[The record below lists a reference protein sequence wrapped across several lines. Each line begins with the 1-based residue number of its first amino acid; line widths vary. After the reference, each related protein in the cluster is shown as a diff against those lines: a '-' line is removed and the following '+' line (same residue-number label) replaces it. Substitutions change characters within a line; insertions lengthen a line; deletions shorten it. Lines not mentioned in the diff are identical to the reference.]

1 MRRFLAIVFL
11 TAMHLSAGVVEESVT
26 HAGVKFRVVH
36 LAPKQ
41 VQVVWKDE
49 SGVPYRSFDRVQ
61 AAFAKQGKTVK
72 FLMNAGIFE
81 PGGIPSGLHIE
92 KNQTLRPI
100 NLADAPGNF
109 FLKPNGVCTS
119 GTGNLADPFIGTCE
133 EWQKRRANRERP
145 LGHESWGIQS
155 GPMLLID
162 GQRHPAFKEGSAS
175 KLLRNGVGIDGKGQF
190 VFAITDKGEMVN
202 LWDFAGL
209 FLRLGC
215 KNALFLD
222 GDISQMLVNPD
233 KPASSNRFGV
243 MFVVAE

>member
-1 MRRFLAIVFL
+1 VIRFSAIIFL
-11 TAMHLSAGVVEESVT
+11 TITSLAAEVVEESVT
-26 HAGVKFRVVH
+26 YAGVKFRVVR
-36 LAPKQ
+36 LEPKL
-41 VQVVWKDE
+41 VQIAWRDG

-92 KNQTLRPI
+92 GGENLRPL

-109 FLKPNGVCTS
+109 FLKPNGVCTFS
-119 GTGNLADPFIGTCE
+119 QGVPFIGSCSSWKSTG
-133 EWQKRRANRERP
+133 K
-145 LGHESWGIQS
+145 ESWGVQS

-162 GQRHPAFKEGSAS
+162 GKRHPAFREGSDS
-175 KLLRNGVGIDGKGQF
+175 KLHRNGVGLDGNNRL
-190 VFAITDKGEMVN
+190 VFAITDQGQFVN

-209 FLRLGC
+209 FLKLGC

-222 GDISQMLVNPD
+222 GDISKMAVNPAT
-233 KPASSNRFGV
+233 PVQSNQFGV
-243 MFVVAE
+243 MFIVVE